1 MFKLHIRLADDSKAF
16 CEGVMDYKLYCLIPK
31 PFNTMPEYAPHG
43 PKDSLWLL
51 VSAIYGVKQAARQYF
66 SEVISYC
73 TGLLKMIQS
82 QRDPCVLIR
91 WFDQKE
97 VTKYTKHKTPA
108 MCTHAH
114 IDSPSAVAEARHTT
128 SNNGTRGSS
137 RTHKDRQH
145 GGRHRDS
152 KRGTATALAKVAYL
166 LCGAWVDDKVVVTAD
181 EGLYENCGSYLY

>member
-1 MFKLHIRLADDSKAF
+1 
-16 CEGVMDYKLYCLIPK
+16 
-31 PFNTMPEYAPHG
+31 MPEYAPHG

-51 VSAIYGVKQAARQYF
+51 ISAIYGVKQAARQHF
-66 SEVISYC
+66 SEVISYA
-73 TGLLKMIQS
+73 TGPMKMIQS

-97 VTKYTKHKTPA
+97 VTKYTKYKNNNPNLNKTPA

-114 IDSPSAVAEARHTT
+114 MDSKSAVAETCHMT
-128 SNNGTRGSS
+128 SNTETRGSS

-166 LCGAWVDDKVVVTAD
+166 LCGAWVDDKVESSSDSRRGTI
-181 EGLYENCGSYLY
+181 